1 MSKSLHTAQQYW
13 DERSEL
19 FGNYYKQPTAFDK
32 IFRQGVYTREAVA
45 NKVCQEYKKPIIL
58 DIGSGPGF
66 NSVSFLKNSSASN
79 LIGID
84 FSNNMVEYARDLVKK
99 ELVDDRCEY
108 IEDDFMTYD
117 WSNSSNSSFDITIAL
132 GVLDYIE
139 NASEFINKMDKLTS
153 KVSVV
158 SWPENGLR
166 MALRK
171 YRYTCPVFHYSKQ
184 DITDLYSDC
193 KLTNLKFVKSRGGWV
208 TIAYK

>member
-1 MSKSLHTAQQYW
+1 MSKLLHTAQQYW

-19 FGNYYKQPTAFDK
+19 FGNYYKQPTTFDK

-45 NKVCQEYKKPIIL
+45 NKVCQEYQKPIIL

-66 NSVSFLKNSSASN
+66 NSVSFLKNSSASK

-84 FSNNMVEYARDLVKK
+84 FSNNMVEYARDLAKK

-117 WSNSSNSSFDITIAL
+117 WSNSSFDITIAL

-166 MALRK
+166 MALRR

-184 DITDLYSDC
+184 DIIDLYSDC
-193 KLTNLKFVKSRGGWV
+193 QLSNLQFIKSRGGWV
-208 TIAYK
+208 TIGYK